1 MPEYKPQQFWHDV
14 FALKQSQSPVV
25 MARVA
30 EFGLFALVVSMVHH
44 FTPQQVDLGID
55 VAPYEVAG
63 AALGVLLVLRTNSGY
78 DRWWEARRLWG
89 GIINQSRNLAI
100 GVMAFGPPDPRWRE
114 QVILWTA
121 ALAHVVRRNLRGERA
136 LPEVAALLGQD
147 EADRISR
154 AEHMPTY
161 VNERIAELLRHAR
174 DELGLDS
181 FSFLE
186 IDRERVA
193 LTDHFGGCERILNT
207 PLPRI
212 YAIHIRRF
220 IFLYLG
226 TLPFSMLRKT
236 TVVWMPAGVTVLLGY
251 VLLSLD
257 NIGVELQN
265 PFDKDNMGHLPL
277 DELTA
282 KNEATLR
289 ALLGE
294 KPSASL
300 TIKQAGD

>member
-1 MPEYKPQQFWHDV
+1 MPEYKPQQFWQDV
-14 FALKQSQSPVV
+14 FALRQAQSPAVI
-25 MARVA
+25 ARVA
-30 EFGLFALVVSMVHH
+30 EFGLFALIASVIHH
-44 FTPQQVDLGID
+44 YSSQVDLGID

-78 DRWWEARRLWG
+78 ERWWEARRLWG
-89 GIINQSRNLAI
+89 GIVNQSRNLAI
-100 GVMAFGPPDPRWRE
+100 GVLAFGPPDPRWRE
-114 QVILWTA
+114 RVVLWTA
-121 ALAHVVRRNLRGERA
+121 ALAHVVRRSLRGEREM
-136 LPEVAALLGQD
+136 PEVAALLGQD
-147 EADRISR
+147 EEDRIAH
-154 AEHMPTY
+154 AEHMPSY
-161 VNERIAELLRHAR
+161 VNERIAELLRQAR

-186 IDRERVA
+186 IDRERAA
-193 LTDHFGGCERILNT
+193 LNDHIGGCERILNT
-207 PLPRI
+207 PLPKI

-236 TVVWMPAGVTVLLGY
+236 TVLWVPAGVTVVVSY

-265 PFDKDNMGHLPL
+265 PFDKLNMGHLPL

-282 KNEATLR
+282 QNEATLR
-289 ALLGE
+289 ALLSTAPGAA
-294 KPSASL
+294 P
-300 TIKQAGD
+300 

>member
-14 FALKQSQSPVV
+14 FALREAQSPAV

-30 EFGLFALVVSMVHH
+30 EFGLFALVASVIHH
-44 FTPQQVDLGID
+44 YSSQVDLGID

-78 DRWWEARRLWG
+78 ERWWEARRLWG
-89 GIINQSRNLAI
+89 GIVNQSRNLAI

-121 ALAHVVRRNLRGERA
+121 ALAHVVRRSLRGERE

-147 EADRISR
+147 EAGRIAH
-154 AEHMPTY
+154 AEHMPSY
-161 VNERIAELLRHAR
+161 VNERIAEFLRQAR

-186 IDRERVA
+186 IDRERAA
-193 LTDHFGGCERILNT
+193 LMDHIGGCERILNT

-236 TVVWMPAGVTVLLGY
+236 TVIWVPVGVTVVVGY

-265 PFDKDNMGHLPL
+265 PFDKENMGHLPL

-289 ALLGE
+289 TLLGE
-294 KPSASL
+294 KPSATL
-300 TIKQAGD
+300 TIEGAGD

>member
-1 MPEYKPQQFWHDV
+1 MPGYKPQQFWHDV
-14 FALKQSQSPVV
+14 FALEHSQSPAV

-30 EFGLFALVVSMVHH
+30 QFGLFALVVSLIHH
-44 FTPQQVDLGID
+44 YSSQVDLGID

-78 DRWWEARRLWG
+78 ERWWEARRLWG
-89 GIINQSRNLAI
+89 GIVNQSRNLVI
-100 GVMAFGPPDPRWRE
+100 GVLAFGPADPRWRE

-121 ALAHVVRRNLRGERA
+121 ALAHVVRRSLRGEREM
-136 LPEVAALLGQD
+136 PEVAALLGQA
-147 EADRISR
+147 ETERIAS
-154 AEHMPTY
+154 AEHMPSY
-161 VNERIAELLRHAR
+161 VNERIAELLRQAR
-174 DELGLDS
+174 DEFGMDGYA
-181 FSFLE
+181 FLE
-186 IDRERVA
+186 IDRERA
-193 LTDHFGGCERILNT
+193 TLIDHIGGCERILNT

-236 TVVWMPAGVTVLLGY
+236 TVMWVPAGVTLVVSY

-257 NIGVELQN
+257 SIGVELQN
-265 PFDKDNMGHLPL
+265 PFDKQNMGHLPL

-294 KPSASL
+294 TPSASL
-300 TIKQAGD
+300 TIEGAGD

>member
-14 FALKQSQSPVV
+14 FALKQAQSPAVL
-25 MARVA
+25 ARVA
-30 EFGLFALVVSMVHH
+30 EFGLFALIVSIVHH
-44 FTPQQVDLGID
+44 YSPEQVDLGID

-78 DRWWEARRLWG
+78 ERWWEARRLWG
-89 GIINQSRNLAI
+89 GIVNQSRNMAI
-100 GVMAFGPPDPRWRE
+100 GVLAFGPADPRWRE

-121 ALAHVVRRNLRGERA
+121 ALPHVFRRSLRGEREM
-136 LPEVAALLGQD
+136 PEVAALLGQV
-147 EADRISR
+147 EADRITR
-154 AEHMPTY
+154 AEHMPSY
-161 VNERIAELLRHAR
+161 VNERIADLLRQAR
-174 DELGLDS
+174 DERGMDS

-186 IDRERVA
+186 IDRERAA
-193 LTDHFGGCERILNT
+193 LIDHIGGCERILNT

-220 IFLYLG
+220 IFLYLA

-236 TVVWMPAGVTVLLGY
+236 TVLWMPAGVTVLVGY

-265 PFDKDNMGHLPL
+265 PFDKENMGHLPL

-282 KNEATLR
+282 KNEATLL

-300 TIKQAGD
+300 TIEGAGD